1 MKMHIIDLVLLVV
14 RMAGVLILG
23 LLVFF
28 LQTSRALEGNLVKS
42 GWNGLKAWP
51 DGQVRLCKKAFHVRK
66 ISRWARG
73 GDGGDGVG
81 GWGGLREV
89 TICFG

>member
-28 LQTSRALEGNLVKS
+28 LQTYKSLEGISCSKWVEWLE
-42 GWNGLKAWP
+42 GLA
-51 DGQVRLCKKAFHVRK
+51 
-66 ISRWARG
+66 
-73 GDGGDGVG
+73 
-81 GWGGLREV
+81 
-89 TICFG
+89 